1 MKCEKAINPLLDDD
15 DAVSFAYI
23 LNMIVDAR
31 LKKVEHVSHRRR
43 SACALTKRSKV
54 FRVWFWPQAY
64 VFMSC
69 CGRRRMSSCLA
80 VVAGVRVHVLL

>member
-31 LKKVEHVSHRRR
+31 LKKVEHVSRCRRR
-43 SACALTKRSKV
+43 CRRRACAFAVYSKKS
-54 FRVWFWPQAY
+54 F
-64 VFMSC
+64 SI
-69 CGRRRMSSCLA
+69 
-80 VVAGVRVHVLL
+80 LLYSPTV